1 MVVGKWILK
10 FHMGKESR
18 NDRQEISER
27 KEQQGGTKHTM

>member
-18 NDRQEISER
+18 NDRQEISET
-27 KEQQGGTKHTM
+27 KEQ